1 MQYRTLL
8 QCWNFWSR
16 RSDQNDRASS
26 MQVGSLHLL
35 SFSSYMQK
43 ERCTVEIPMYAG
55 KTLQLVKVQ
64 KGAEMIIMSER
75 VE

>member
-1 MQYRTLL
+1 
-8 QCWNFWSR
+8 
-16 RSDQNDRASS
+16 